1 MIFISNIII
10 TNKKSTAT
18 APIYTISSIIAKNSA
33 LENKNKIAVLKKTTI
48 KNKTEC
54 IGFFD
59 NITNN
64 EEVIIIIDIIKNKK
78 IVKISL

>member
-1 MIFISNIII
+1 LTISN
-10 TNKKSTAT
+10 
-18 APIYTISSIIAKNSA
+18 IIAKNSA
-33 LENKNKIAVLKKTTI
+33 LENKKRIEVLKNTSI
-48 KNKTEC
+48 KNKTEW

-64 EEVIIIIDIIKNKK
+64 EEVIIIIDTIKNKK

>member
-1 MIFISNIII
+1 M
-10 TNKKSTAT
+10 
-18 APIYTISSIIAKNSA
+18 YTISSIIAKNSA
-33 LENKNKIAVLKKTTI
+33 LENKNNIAVLKKTSI

-54 IGFFD
+54 IGFFN
-59 NITNN
+59 NITNK

>member
-10 TNKKSTAT
+10 TNKKRTAT

-33 LENKNKIAVLKKTTI
+33 LENKKRIEVLKKTSI
-48 KNKTEC
+48 KNKTEW

-59 NITNN
+59 VITNSD
-64 EEVIIIIDIIKNKK
+64 EVIINIDTIKNKK